1 MTPPKTIAQVRDEM
15 AFKQNFGEGDECDCK
30 YAFQSGFDASTKYH
44 KEKYRKLV
52 RDLKNML
59 KLRELFTGKQFNDFF
74 NDVDSVLKELG
85 ET

>member
-1 MTPPKTIAQVRDEM
+1 MTPPKTIAQ
-15 AFKQNFGEGDECDCK
+15 
-30 YAFQSGFDASTKYH
+30 
-44 KEKYRKLV
+44 V